1 MTSKKRISII
11 VAIAD
16 NYGIGKDNQLLWHIS
31 DDLKHFKQI
40 TSGHTVVMG
49 KNTYESLPIRPLPKR
64 KNIVITDVPNELI
77 EGCEMAYSINE
88 AVEKMDVGEENFIMG
103 GASIYRQFFH
113 LADRLYI
120 TRVFTQPEADTYFPE
135 IKESEWELTE
145 KSETYTDPNN
155 GLSFVFMNYVRRS

>member
-1 MTSKKRISII
+1 
-11 VAIAD
+11 
-16 NYGIGKDNQLLWHIS
+16 
-31 DDLKHFKQI
+31 
-40 TSGHTVVMG
+40 
-49 KNTYESLPIRPLPKR
+49 
-64 KNIVITDVPNELI
+64 
-77 EGCEMAYSINE
+77 MAYSINE